1 MNVELFFNL
10 LSKVEPST
18 PTTVPT
24 FDTTKEKVSKLFTEN
39 EFIKSLYPNI
49 DSNTLKSL
57 DEISDAFNTQ
67 DKKKEVL
74 LHKFNKDLLTK
85 TFVLN
90 EKLSALDLVYY
101 CILYSWM
108 NELNDKQRFTFC
120 NITRWFNLIQNQKS
134 ILNIQ
139 PLISISVV
147 PPPVEKKE
155 EKKPAAVAATTSTKT
170 ENNNDK
176 KVEQTTEQQPKK
188 EKRVAPVIAEPPMD
202 ISRFEI
208 RVGKIVECEKHPNA
222 DSLYVEKIDL
232 GEKEGPRT
240 IVSGLVKFIPLD
252 QMLNRKVLVLC
263 NLKPANLKS
272 IKSFGMVLC
281 ASNADHTHVE
291 FVEPPADATIGE
303 RVLFDKY
310 PGEFDKVL
318 KPTTFDAVSAD
329 FKTDE
334 NKIASFKGDLSKTSA
349 GPCVSKTLP
358 NTLIK

>member
-18 PTTVPT
+18 PTTLPT
-24 FDTTKEKVSKLFTEN
+24 FDSTKEKLSKLFTEN

-49 DSNTLKSL
+49 DSNTLKTL

-74 LHKFNKDLLTK
+74 LHKFNKDLLNK

-101 CILYSWM
+101 VILYSWM

-120 NITRWFNLIQNQKS
+120 NVTRWFNLIQNQKS

-139 PLISISVV
+139 PLIAISVV

-155 EKKPAAVAATTSTKT
+155 EKKPAATGSAPNKT
-170 ENNNDK
+170 EGGNDK
-176 KVEQTTEQQPKK
+176 KSEQTTEQPKK
-188 EKRVAPVIAEPPMD
+188 EKRVAPVVAEPPMD

-291 FVEPPADATIGE
+291 FVEPPADAAIGE
-303 RVLFDKY
+303 RVVFDKY

-318 KPTTFDAVSAD
+318 KPATFDAVSAD
-329 FKTDE
+329 FKTDD
-334 NKIASFKGDLSKTSA
+334 NKIASYKGDLSKTSA
-349 GPCVSKTLP
+349 GPCVAKTLP

>member
-10 LSKVEPST
+10 LSKVESST
-18 PTTVPT
+18 PTVVPT
-24 FDTTKEKVSKLFTEN
+24 FDSSKEKLSKLFTEN

-49 DSNTLKSL
+49 DSNTLKTL

-67 DKKKEVL
+67 DKKKEIL
-74 LHKFNKDLLTK
+74 LHKLNKDLLSK
-85 TFVLN
+85 TFILN

-101 CILYSWM
+101 VILYSWM

-120 NITRWFNLIQNQKS
+120 NITRWFNLVQNQKS

-139 PLISISVV
+139 PLITISVV

-155 EKKPAAVAATTSTKT
+155 EKKPAAGKT
-170 ENNNDK
+170 EGGDK
-176 KVEQTTEQQPKK
+176 KQPTTTTEQTTEAAPKK
-188 EKRVAPVIAEPPMD
+188 EKRVAPVVAEPPMD

-281 ASNADHTHVE
+281 ASNSDHTHVE

-303 RVLFDKY
+303 RVVFDKF
-310 PGEFDKVL
+310 PGDFDKVL

-334 NKIASFKGDLSKTSA
+334 NKIASYKGDLSKTSA
-349 GPCVSKTLP
+349 GPCVAKTLP
-358 NTLIK
+358 NTLVK